1 MKKEWQDDFEE
12 EPVKIKK
19 CSQRH
24 KQHLK
29 PYKREKYKYD
39 ENVVQ
44 FQCISIAKQW

>member
-1 MKKEWQDDFEE
+1 MKKAWQDDFEE

-29 PYKREKYKYD
+29 PYKREKYKYNED
-39 ENVVQ
+39 VVQ
-44 FQCISIAKQW
+44 F